1 MEVTESDYYRDAI
14 AMAVC
19 DALSYE
25 QIWDCLVV
33 SSNGEEFNQ
42 AVWATVRLNDLL
54 GED

>member
-1 MEVTESDYYRDAI
+1 MDVTESDYYRDAI

-25 QIWDCLVV
+25 QIWDCLLV

-42 AVWATVRLNDLL
+42 AVWATIKLNGLV
-54 GED
+54 EEV